1 MKSDHPNVGICPRRG
16 FFKMY
21 DIYRNKKNTKI
32 LKYKLYF
39 QTWHNF
45 LIYFRSHLKKLR
57 QSSSSK
63 NKMDEKRIIR
73 RPRKFKRKRRRKIH
87 WSI

>member
-32 LKYKLYF
+32 LKYKL
-39 QTWHNF
+39 
-45 LIYFRSHLKKLR
+45 
-57 QSSSSK
+57 
-63 NKMDEKRIIR
+63 
-73 RPRKFKRKRRRKIH
+73 
-87 WSI
+87 